1 MPGQRFGAIRLVLTG
16 LLLRAAGGA
25 PMGARYLLVAI
36 GWSAGWGAVLIIDPI
51 IKMVADAGLAECR
64 FARR

>member
-1 MPGQRFGAIRLVLTG
+1 MLPGILLSCRAGMPGQRFGAKRLVLTG

-36 GWSAGWGAVLIIDPI
+36 G
-51 IKMVADAGLAECR
+51 
-64 FARR
+64 